1 MRWHLVSLNH
11 HASALVCPTCWP
23 DYQQTIHN
31 TRVVSTSPRLDRAVS
46 VDRLELDDDV
56 DSYACSVC
64 HPTAANAQ
72 RVETLDAIVA

>member
-11 HASALVCPTCWP
+11 HASARVCPTCWP

-46 VDRLELDDDV
+46 VVRLELDDDV
-56 DSYACSVC
+56 D
-64 HPTAANAQ
+64 
-72 RVETLDAIVA
+72 